1 MAFYTKLLSVPFLTF
16 TTTRRSSAR
25 FRAPGCR
32 LALVVTGWSGVQV
45 PAAGLHRHS
54 YTAFLIHLIY
64 KHVGDL
70 TLEQVYRMAE
80 TAHKLLAESLGNLVL
95 VKLKGNK
102 EVRGLLKSY
111 DQHMNL
117 VLSDS
122 EEIQSDGGGKKMGTI
137 VIRGDNVILISPI
150 QQ

>member
-1 MAFYTKLLSVPFLTF
+1 
-16 TTTRRSSAR
+16 
-25 FRAPGCR
+25 
-32 LALVVTGWSGVQV
+32 
-45 PAAGLHRHS
+45 
-54 YTAFLIHLIY
+54 
-64 KHVGDL
+64 
-70 TLEQVYRMAE
+70 MAE
-80 TAHKLLAESLGNLVL
+80 TAHKLLAESVGSLVL

-102 EVRGLLKSY
+102 EVRGMLKSY

>member
-1 MAFYTKLLSVPFLTF
+1 
-16 TTTRRSSAR
+16 
-25 FRAPGCR
+25 
-32 LALVVTGWSGVQV
+32 
-45 PAAGLHRHS
+45 
-54 YTAFLIHLIY
+54 
-64 KHVGDL
+64 
-70 TLEQVYRMAE
+70 MAE

>member
-1 MAFYTKLLSVPFLTF
+1 
-16 TTTRRSSAR
+16 
-25 FRAPGCR
+25 
-32 LALVVTGWSGVQV
+32 
-45 PAAGLHRHS
+45 
-54 YTAFLIHLIY
+54 
-64 KHVGDL
+64 
-70 TLEQVYRMAE
+70 MAE
-80 TAHKLLAESLGNLVL
+80 TAHKVLAESLGSLVL

-122 EEIQSDGGGKKMGTI
+122 EEIQTDGSGKKIGTI

>member
-1 MAFYTKLLSVPFLTF
+1 
-16 TTTRRSSAR
+16 
-25 FRAPGCR
+25 
-32 LALVVTGWSGVQV
+32 
-45 PAAGLHRHS
+45 
-54 YTAFLIHLIY
+54 
-64 KHVGDL
+64 
-70 TLEQVYRMAE
+70 VYRMAE

>member
-1 MAFYTKLLSVPFLTF
+1 
-16 TTTRRSSAR
+16 
-25 FRAPGCR
+25 
-32 LALVVTGWSGVQV
+32 
-45 PAAGLHRHS
+45 
-54 YTAFLIHLIY
+54 
-64 KHVGDL
+64 
-70 TLEQVYRMAE
+70 MAE
-80 TAHKLLAESLGNLVL
+80 TAHKGLAESLGSLVL

-122 EEIQSDGGGKKMGTI
+122 EEIQSDGSGKKIGTI

-150 QQ
+150 QQA

>member
-1 MAFYTKLLSVPFLTF
+1 
-16 TTTRRSSAR
+16 
-25 FRAPGCR
+25 
-32 LALVVTGWSGVQV
+32 
-45 PAAGLHRHS
+45 
-54 YTAFLIHLIY
+54 
-64 KHVGDL
+64 
-70 TLEQVYRMAE
+70 MAE
-80 TAHKLLAESLGNLVL
+80 TAHKVLAESLGSLVL

-122 EEIQSDGGGKKMGTI
+122 EEIQSDGIGKKIGTI

-150 QQ
+150 QQA

>member
-1 MAFYTKLLSVPFLTF
+1 
-16 TTTRRSSAR
+16 
-25 FRAPGCR
+25 
-32 LALVVTGWSGVQV
+32 
-45 PAAGLHRHS
+45 
-54 YTAFLIHLIY
+54 
-64 KHVGDL
+64 
-70 TLEQVYRMAE
+70 MAE
-80 TAHKLLAESLGNLVL
+80 TAHKVLAESLGSLVL

-122 EEIQSDGGGKKMGTI
+122 EEIQSDGSGKKIGTI

-150 QQ
+150 QQS